1 MVDEI
6 LVIYLKCKC
15 NDSFRTEKTEEFTD
29 KLYLNSKNTLAKM
42 TLTKLK
48 LHKRMR
54 STQRFHKPQKHLST
68 LRVDCGSK

>member
-42 TLTKLK
+42 TLT
-48 LHKRMR
+48 RN
-54 STQRFHKPQKHLST
+54 SNYINE
-68 LRVDCGSK
+68 